1 MTPMVVIICQ
11 FGLVCCYYFVVVG
24 GIMVYFFYIVVAF
37 CDFCIIFAP
46 TNALS
51 IGPIAQ
57 LVRAADS

>member
-46 TNALS
+46 TNA
-51 IGPIAQ
+51 
-57 LVRAADS
+57 

>member
-37 CDFCIIFAP
+37 CDFCIIFAL
-46 TNALS
+46 TNA
-51 IGPIAQ
+51 
-57 LVRAADS
+57 